1 MSLSLQRF
9 PVIWKTSCLIPD
21 PKTPQPSGLLDY
33 QLVALMSPIMKT
45 LERLVLEQLRPMDPF
60 QFAYEPW
67 TGVEDAIIYLLNRV
81 YTHLGKP
88 GSTVRVMF
96 FDFSSAFNSIRPA
109 LLGDKLMEMLVDPPL
124 VSWIVDDLTG

>member
-1 MSLSLQRF
+1 
-9 PVIWKTSCLIPD
+9 
-21 PKTPQPSGLLDY
+21 
-33 QLVALMSPIMKT
+33 MSPIMKT

-67 TGVEDAIIYLLNRV
+67 TGVENAIIYLLNRV